1 MAQNY
6 DFSDLGGS
14 QVHDFSDLGGTL
26 VPDKAPQQPKQS
38 AFMSGVDAF
47 NAGAERIAHGALQPL
62 LEGPL
67 GERVKRGSQ
76 QYHQEQQQL
85 LKQAQMDNPAVAG
98 PAEFA
103 GGIAGASP
111 LYAIPGIGAGLMV
124 RAITQGMLQGGLA
137 GAAQY
142 KNEGDSRLLNAGL
155 GATIGAASYPV
166 ARGLSA
172 ANPAIKAG
180 TGGLL
185 GLGGA
190 YALGDGSTTDN
201 LIGGIA
207 GAGAPFVP
215 GVGIA
220 GAKKLI
226 NAGAEKLNT
235 GMAAPFSNVKWPWE
249 EAAARK
255 VLDKVDE
262 GAAVARKQAADRIGL
277 DYLTPA
283 EASGSP
289 IAGAAQGALSRSK
302 EGGALLF
309 EKGQQRQISEKNA
322 INTLLNDIS
331 PDGSPAGEEV
341 RKAAQQYIS
350 KREQALIEKAKPMY
364 EKAFE
369 GQVSRNQLNQ
379 LTKDPVINDALIKV
393 DKDPVWQREL
403 QGYPLNSVKTLDLV
417 KRNIDDQI
425 ERALIHEKGKV
436 PGLMKA
442 KEYLVDTIDNIS
454 PDYAKARAVYGQGAK
469 PLEALRNSELAKRI
483 GNLNDVSVKDIS
495 KNIFDPTQTDPKVME
510 TMRKQ
515 ISAENPAA
523 WRSIVRNELERVMD
537 KKDVTGINFY
547 KQNLQ
552 GDRRFNQLLAATKD
566 MPQAQQK
573 LKDMR
578 EAFKYLIDPNTA
590 RNAAGLAKNSMD
602 KTRNFGDQVLEHV
615 KNAAG
620 GKYDKAAVEL
630 ITSSKWNNEFAE
642 IQKINNKENRAIRA
656 SDLLAKIA
664 TVGGT
669 GMITASRPQQK

>member
-26 VPDKAPQQPKQS
+26 VPDKAPQQPKQN

-76 QYHQEQQQL
+76 QYHQQQQDL
-85 LKQAQMDNPAVAG
+85 LKQAQIDNPAVAG

-249 EAAARK
+249 EAAARRM
-255 VLDKVDE
+255 LDKVNPE
-262 GAAVARKQAADRIGL
+262 EAIKRKAASERLGL
-277 DYLTPA
+277 SYITPA
-283 EASGSP
+283 EADGNP
-289 IAGAAQGALSRSK
+289 IAGAAQGELSRSK
-302 EGGALLF
+302 EGGRMLY
-309 EKGQQRQISEKNA
+309 EKGQQRLSDERKVINDLYGTVYPKTEKIA
-322 INTLLNDIS
+322 
-331 PDGSPAGEEV
+331 AEETAFY
-341 RKAAQQYIS
+341 KAAH
-350 KREQALIEKAKPMY
+350 AKSLPDDKFA
-364 EKAFE
+364 ELS
-369 GQVSRNQLNQ
+369 Q
-379 LTKDPVINDALIKV
+379 DPVIKDAMATMMKTPAYVKEVGELKPTNLKYLDYTKRAIDDMIGAAERKGESNLARILTGSKKNLVAAMDKV
-393 DKDPVWQREL
+393 SPEYAAGREL
-403 QGYPLNSVKTLDLV
+403 
-417 KRNIDDQI
+417 
-425 ERALIHEKGKV
+425 A
-436 PGLMKA
+436 
-442 KEYLVDTIDNIS
+442 
-454 PDYAKARAVYGQGAK
+454 ARRLTRDE
-469 PLEALRNSELAKRI
+469 LESS
-483 GNLNDVSVKDIS
+483 LNDVDVRGTNFYNKILKNDGKYEDLLQKVKDI
-495 KNIFDPTQTDPKVME
+495 P
-510 TMRKQ
+510 
-515 ISAENPAA
+515 
-523 WRSIVRNELERVMD
+523 
-537 KKDVTGINFY
+537 G
-547 KQNLQ
+547 
-552 GDRRFNQLLAATKD
+552 
-566 MPQAQQK
+566 AQDK

-578 EAFKYLIDPNTA
+578 LVFKDLINPNTA
-590 RNAAGLAKNSMD
+590 RSAAGLSKNSMD
-602 KTRNFGDQVLEHV
+602 KNRNAPDAVLGYI
-615 KNAAG
+615 KNFAG

-630 ITSSKWNNEFAE
+630 ITSPKWDKEFSE
-642 IQKINNKENRAIRA
+642 IARINNKENRAIRV